1 MVSQFDVGT
10 ALRRHGDSPSQVAWP
25 VLHDF
30 ALSGFKHTVLKP
42 SSFKKRLITV
52 CYFHTDKARTPMA
65 EDGPENK
72 KTPPQ
77 SMSMIEPR
85 LRNIYLSFYKE
96 SYFKPSA
103 LDLKT
108 KELIAIGC
116 SLVAKCEGCLEGHLK
131 KALEL
136 GLTKDEISD
145 AIAIAVGIAAAGIVD
160 FSDKA
165 AIKLDLHHFE

>member
-1 MVSQFDVGT
+1 
-10 ALRRHGDSPSQVAWP
+10 
-25 VLHDF
+25 
-30 ALSGFKHTVLKP
+30 
-42 SSFKKRLITV
+42 
-52 CYFHTDKARTPMA
+52 MA
-65 EDGPENK
+65 KDGPEDK
-72 KTPPQ
+72 KNPPA

-96 SYFKPSA
+96 SYFAPSA

-116 SLVAKCEGCLEGHLK
+116 SLMAKCEGCLEGHIK

-136 GLTKDEISD
+136 GITKHEISD
-145 AIAIAVGIAAAGIVD
+145 AITVAIGIAAASIMD
-160 FSDKA
+160 FTDQT

>member
-1 MVSQFDVGT
+1 
-10 ALRRHGDSPSQVAWP
+10 
-25 VLHDF
+25 
-30 ALSGFKHTVLKP
+30 
-42 SSFKKRLITV
+42 
-52 CYFHTDKARTPMA
+52 MA
-65 EDGPENK
+65 NDGPKDKNK
-72 KTPPQ
+72 PPA

-116 SLVAKCEGCLEGHLK
+116 SLVAKCEGCLEGHIK

-136 GLTKDEISD
+136 GSD
-145 AIAIAVGIAAAGIVD
+145 QRRDQRRDHCTRRRLLRPAGMARPA
-160 FSDKA
+160 SDKA
-165 AIKLDLHHFE
+165 AIKLDLHTLRIRRDKGTRARGTRAETPAHPLTENVREI

>member
-1 MVSQFDVGT
+1 MAKDRPGKKKNT
-10 ALRRHGDSPSQVAWP
+10 P
-25 VLHDF
+25 V
-30 ALSGFKHTVLKP
+30 
-42 SSFKKRLITV
+42 
-52 CYFHTDKARTPMA
+52 
-65 EDGPENK
+65 
-72 KTPPQ
+72 

-85 LRNIYLSFYKE
+85 IRNIYLSFYKE
-96 SYFKPSA
+96 SYFTPSA

-116 SLVAKCEGCLEGHLK
+116 SLVAKCEGCLEGHIK

-136 GLTKDEISD
+136 GVTKHEISD
-145 AIAIAVGIAAAGIVD
+145 AIVVAIGIAAAGVMD

>member
-1 MVSQFDVGT
+1 MAKERPGKKKK
-10 ALRRHGDSPSQVAWP
+10 PP
-25 VLHDF
+25 V
-30 ALSGFKHTVLKP
+30 
-42 SSFKKRLITV
+42 
-52 CYFHTDKARTPMA
+52 
-65 EDGPENK
+65 
-72 KTPPQ
+72 
-77 SMSMIEPR
+77 SMSMIESR
-85 LRNIYLSFYKE
+85 VRNIYLTFYKE

-116 SLVAKCEGCLEGHLK
+116 SLVGKCEGCLEGHIK

-136 GLTKDEISD
+136 GATKQEISD
-145 AIAIAVGIAAAGIVD
+145 AIVIAIGIAGAGIMD